1 LRIKKQ
7 EDVGVDMTKSTSR
20 KKRNKLTVILLA
32 PILALVFIAGWSLY
46 WIGQSWHQNTKQP
59 QKLTNN
65 TQTKQDEI
73 ELIMIPQEEQI
84 LAN

>member
-1 LRIKKQ
+1 LRIKQQ
-7 EDVGVDMTKSTSR
+7 EDAGVDMTKSTSR

-32 PILALVFIAGWSLY
+32 PILAIVFIAGWSLY

-59 QKLTNN
+59 QKPTYK
-65 TQTKQDEI
+65 TPTKQDEV